1 MKKILLFAS
10 ALAGLFLAGSCQ
22 RENLEPEQMAGAVK
36 FTVEAP
42 GAIATKTIAD
52 GQNVDVVHYAVY
64 KTKSD
69 ETHAIEVSSER
80 PLAQGFVPMS
90 GKRANINFDLL
101 QDQYYTIIFWAQV
114 SQYDNGQN
122 DYYDLGD
129 LRAISM
135 KKDAQNNIAGNEEG
149 RAAFFAWYS
158 FDTKEHK
165 DHEVTLKRPFAQ
177 LNLLTTLESLKPVST
192 GQTSGY
198 EIAIEKSTVTVEGLT
213 STFYPYVQ
221 PVLAGTQGKAEETSE
236 TFTFTLEDTP
246 AVQEIGEGDNK
257 DLLHVNGKA
266 YHYVSMNYFFVPLD
280 AYTVD
285 ISYILDT
292 DKGNVEHAITAVPV
306 KKNYRTNVIGNLLT
320 KESKFEIIVDERFA
334 GDVAPVDVWD
344 GREVSEPAIV
354 DGKYVISTAAELA
367 WLSAAVNGTLPPVA
381 VDGVAQPTPK
391 PQTFNGKTFM
401 LLEDI
406 NLDNPSIE
414 LPNVTWTPIG
424 ATGKFEGTFDGNG
437 KTIRG
442 LKVVAQ
448 GKAPAG
454 LFANAKYVKNVTVDG
469 AQITGQYKTG
479 VIVGDGLCSRI
490 NDCKVLNSTV
500 TVTPYDK
507 DEANNVG
514 GIVGYLSAENEAWV
528 KGCTVENT
536 TISAYRK
543 VGGIAGTANQA
554 AVVTGNTVKNSFVI
568 ADQTPEYKEYKDA
581 DLGEIVGY
589 VHAKATVAENTA
601 ENVEL
606 THKVKSVE
614 ELNNAADRAY
624 VTLGAGVYDLTD
636 DVTIANMPVQ
646 VREGE
651 VVING
656 QGHKITSGSDGNYA
670 IITKGEKGSL
680 TMNADLVAN
689 GGGYA
694 VTDGSNLTIVG
705 GSVHVQTPYN
715 GGGRYCLYLEG
726 EGSVA
731 TINDGTFSFDT
742 SISTRRAYI
751 YASAG
756 TTVYVKGGTFG
767 KPSKR
772 DSYKAGIMGD
782 GTVIVTGGTF
792 GFDPTKWVAAGYT
805 AKKDDAKQTWTVVSL
820 AEGDNLKDAVAV
832 AGATVKLAAG
842 EYTFPSSSIAEGVTI
857 ECTPGTVFTGNSKL
871 NIKGATVIG
880 ATFSNPSGT
889 AVDQTINGT
898 FKNCTFTGKNAVRY
912 GYAGETC
919 YFENCV
925 FSGNTY
931 GFHFDG
937 GANDAYFKNCTFSGF
952 NAFGAEVTLVTFE
965 GCKFVANGKS
975 GYNGANLWGSA
986 KMINTEFVFDGSTA
1000 NEWIDMIGV
1009 DKTYEMTDC
1018 TLNGGSVY
1026 DAEKIF
1032 SRNSGT
1038 KITIDG
1044 VLYTWAE
1051 GDYLVD
1057 ENGNVPTTS
1066 AKVMQAALNS
1076 GANVTLNILNDI
1088 AGDVTVPQNA
1098 GVNAVING
1106 NGKNYEGVIVVDGK
1120 SATYTTAGLTIK
1132 GLTFNASSI
1141 SADAC
1146 IRLGDGTNATRYT
1159 CNVTVENCIF
1169 AVPGAVGVKSYTGGD
1184 KNLTISGCT
1193 ATAAAHSLLQAKGI
1207 DGILV
1212 KKCTINSKNGLN
1224 FNNST
1229 NVLVEECNA
1238 DVRGYAARFG
1248 EGSAANGGSETYE
1261 IKNSTLKSACEDG
1274 DAVIMLRGTADNS
1287 TLTLTNTTLVG
1298 TTEITNNTNAQ
1309 VIR

>member
-198 EIAIEKSTVTVEGLT
+198 EIAIEKSTVTVKGLT

-221 PVLAGTQGKAEETSE
+221 PVLAGTQGKAEETNE

-320 KESKFEIIVDERFA
+320 KESKFEIIVDEKFA

-381 VDGVAQPTPK
+381 VNGVAQPTPK

-437 KTIRG
+437 KTIYG
-442 LKVVAQ
+442 LKVVTE

-479 VIVGDGLCSRI
+479 VIVGNGLCSRI

-500 TVTPYDK
+500 TVTPYDQ

-528 KGCTVENT
+528 KNCTVENT
-536 TISAYRK
+536 RISAYRK
-543 VGGIAGTANQA
+543 VGGIAGAANQA

-568 ADQTPEYKEYKDA
+568 ADQTPEYKEYKAA

-614 ELNNAADRAY
+614 ELNNAAEGAF

-636 DVTIANMPVQ
+636 DVTINNKPVQ
-646 VREGE
+646 VKEGA

-656 QGHKITSGSDGNYA
+656 TDYTITAGSEKNYA
-670 IITKGEKGSL
+670 MITKGADASL
-680 TMNADLVAN
+680 VIDASVASL
-689 GGGYA
+689 GGGVA
-694 VTDGSNLTIVG
+694 AADGAKVEF
-705 GSVHVQTPYN
+705 N
-715 GGGRYCLYLEG
+715 GQGVDISQYTKSSPGRYNFYATTGG
-726 EGSVA
+726 EIV
-731 TINDGTFSFDT
+731 INSGTFKFHST
-742 SISTRRAYI
+742 NKTRRAYVCAENGGKVI
-751 YASAG
+751 IN
-756 TTVYVKGGTFG
+756 GGTFG
-767 KPSKR
+767 KASTLS
-772 DSYKAGIMGD
+772 DYTGIRVMD
-782 GTVIVTGGTF
+782 AQSEVIVKGGTF

-805 AKKDDAKQTWTVVSL
+805 AKKDGQNWVVV
-820 AEGDNLKDAVAV
+820 AVTADNLNELVATP
-832 AGATVKLAAG
+832 GATVKVAAG

-857 ECTPGTVFTGNSKL
+857 ECAPGTVFTGNSKL
-871 NIKGATVIG
+871 NIKGSTVIG
-880 ATFSNPSGT
+880 ATFSNPLGT

-898 FKNCTFTGKNAVRY
+898 FKDCTFTGSNAVRN

-1018 TLNGGSVY
+1018 TLNSGSVY

-1038 KITIDG
+1038 KISIDG

-1184 KNLTISGCT
+1184 KNLKLSGCT
-1193 ATAAAHSLLQAKGI
+1193 ATAAAHSLLQVAGV
-1207 DGILV
+1207 DEVLV
-1212 KKCTINSKNGLN
+1212 EGCTINSKNGMN
-1224 FNNST
+1224 FNSSVKVTIN
-1229 NVLVEECNA
+1229 ECNA
-1238 DVRGYAARFG
+1238 DVKGYAARFG
-1248 EGSAANGGSETYE
+1248 AGSAANGAAETYA
-1261 IKNSTLKSACEDG
+1261 ITNSILKSACQDD
-1274 DAVIMLRGTADNS
+1274 DAVIILRGTADNA
-1287 TLTLTNTTLVG
+1287 TLTLTGTTLVG

>member
-10 ALAGLFLAGSCQ
+10 ALAGLFLAGCQ

-69 ETHAIEVSSER
+69 ETHAIKVPTER

-90 GKRANINFDLL
+90 GKKANINFDLL

-165 DHEVTLKRPFAQ
+165 DHVVTLKRPFAQ

-213 STFYPYVQ
+213 STFYPYAQ
-221 PVLAGTQGKAEETSE
+221 PELEGTQGKAEETNE
-236 TFTFTLEDTP
+236 TFTFTLEATP
-246 AVQEIGEGDNK
+246 AVQGIGEGQDG
-257 DLLHVNGKA
+257 DLLNVNGKA

-280 AYTVD
+280 EYTVNV
-285 ISYILDT
+285 SYVLDT
-292 DKGNVEHAITAVPV
+292 DKGNVNHAIAAVPV

-334 GDVAPVDVWD
+334 GDEAPVDVWD

-354 DGKYVISTAAELA
+354 EGKYVISTAAELA

-381 VDGVAQPTPK
+381 VNGVAQPTPK

-414 LPNVTWTPIG
+414 LPDVTWTPIG

-437 KTIRG
+437 KTIYG
-442 LKVVAQ
+442 LKVVAE

-500 TVTPYDK
+500 TVTPYNQ

-528 KGCTVENT
+528 KNCTVENT
-536 TISAYRK
+536 RISAYRK
-543 VGGIAGTANQA
+543 VGGIAGVANQA

-568 ADQTPEYKEYKDA
+568 ADQTPEYKEYKAA

-656 QGHKITSGSDGNYA
+656 QGHTITSGSEGNYA
-670 IITKGEKGSL
+670 IITKGDDSSL
-680 TMNADLVAN
+680 TMHADVVSY
-689 GGGYA
+689 GGGYG
-694 VTDGSNLTIVG
+694 VTGGANLTIDG
-705 GSVHVQTPYN
+705 GLIDVRTEAQSGRYNIYAVDEGTFVTVN
-715 GGGRYCLYLEG
+715 GG
-726 EGSVA
+726 
-731 TINDGTFSFDT
+731 TFKFDT
-742 SISTRRAYI
+742 SKQKKRAYI
-751 YASAG
+751 YAGAG
-756 TTVYVKGGTFG
+756 ATVLVKGGTFG
-767 KPSKR
+767 KPST
-772 DSYKAGIMGD
+772 SSNYKAGIMGD

-792 GFDPTKWVAAGYT
+792 GFDPTEWVAAGYT
-805 AKKDDAKQTWTVVSL
+805 AKKDGQNWVVV
-820 AEGDNLKDAVAV
+820 AVTADNLKELVATP
-832 AGATVKLAAG
+832 GATVKVAAG
-842 EYTFPSSSIAEGVTI
+842 EYKFPSSNIAEGVTI
-857 ECTPGTVFTGNSKL
+857 ECEPGTVFTGNSKL
-871 NIKGATVIG
+871 NIKGSTVIG

-898 FKNCTFTGKNAVRY
+898 FKNCTFVGANALRY
-912 GYAGETC
+912 SYVGNTC
-919 YFENCV
+919 VFENCH
-925 FSGNTY
+925 FEGDDY
-931 GFHFDG
+931 AFHFDG
-937 GANDAYFKNCTFSGF
+937 TSLNDAEIICRNCTFAGKVAVAGAVSNIEMDKCEILSGSF
-952 NAFGAEVTLVTFE
+952 YNVYCNSTHKE
-965 GCKFVANGKS
+965 CKFNTSVRPLGGIVNYTDCTIK
-975 GYNGANLWGSA
+975 GSA
-986 KMINTEFVFDGSTA
+986 LSVSNLKFFKG
-1000 NEWIDMIGV
+1000 
-1009 DKTYEMTDC
+1009 YDC
-1018 TLNGGSVY
+1018 TLN
-1026 DAEKIF
+1026 
-1032 SRNSGT
+1032 
-1038 KITIDG
+1038 IDG
-1044 VLYTWAE
+1044 VAYTYDADGDGLVKNAE
-1051 GDYLVD
+1051 GAVVAWHRGILADAL
-1057 ENGNVPTTS
+1057 
-1066 AKVMQAALNS
+1066 AA
-1076 GANVTLNILNDI
+1076 ANADMTIVLLNDI
-1088 AGDVTVPQNA
+1088 YGDVTVAQKE
-1098 GVNAVING
+1098 GVKIVING
-1106 NGKNYEGVIVVDGK
+1106 NGKNYDGMITVDGK
-1120 SATYTTAGLTIK
+1120 SATYTTAGLTVK
-1132 GLTFNASSI
+1132 NLTFNASSI
-1141 SADAC
+1141 SGDAC
-1146 IRLGDGTNATRYT
+1146 IRLGDGTDATRYT
-1159 CNVTVENCIF
+1159 CNVAVEGCTF
-1169 AVPGAVGVKSYTGGD
+1169 EVPGAVGVKSYTGGD
-1184 KNLTISGCT
+1184 KNLKLSGCT
-1193 ATAAAHSLLQAKGI
+1193 ATAAAHSLLQVAGV
-1207 DGILV
+1207 DEVLV
-1212 KKCTINSKNGLN
+1212 EGCTINSKNGMN
-1224 FNNST
+1224 FNSSVKVTIN
-1229 NVLVEECNA
+1229 ECNA
-1238 DVRGYAARFG
+1238 DVKGYAARFG
-1248 EGSAANGGSETYE
+1248 AGSAANGAAETYA
-1261 IKNSTLKSACEDG
+1261 ITNSILKSACQDG
-1274 DAVIMLRGTADNS
+1274 DAVIILRGTADNA
-1287 TLTLTNTTLVG
+1287 TLTLTGTTLVG

>member
-10 ALAGLFLAGSCQ
+10 ALAGLFLAGCQ

-64 KTKSD
+64 KTNSD
-69 ETHAIEVSSER
+69 ETHAIEVPTES
-80 PLAQGFVPMS
+80 PLAQGFVEMS
-90 GKRANINFDLL
+90 GKKANINFNLL
-101 QDQYYTIIFWAQV
+101 QDQKYTVIFWAQV
-114 SQYDNGQN
+114 SQDDETGQN

-129 LRAISM
+129 LREISM
-135 KKDAQNNIAGNEEG
+135 KKDAQNNIVGNEEA

-158 FDTKEHK
+158 FETYEHK
-165 DHEVTLKRPFAQ
+165 DHVVTLKRPFAQ
-177 LNLLTTLESLKPVST
+177 LNLLTTLESLKPTQT
-192 GQTSGY
+192 GQTTGY
-198 EIAIEKSTVTVEGLT
+198 TIDIEKSTVTVEGLT
-213 STFYPYVQ
+213 STFYPYAQ
-221 PVLAGTQGKAEETSE
+221 PVLQGTQGKAEETNE

-246 AVQEIGEGDNK
+246 AVQGIGEGDNK
-257 DLLHVNGKA
+257 DLLKVNGND
-266 YHYVSMNYFFVPLD
+266 YHYVSMNYFFVPVD
-280 AYTVD
+280 EYTVNLTYG
-285 ISYILDT
+285 IKT
-292 DKGNVEHAITAVPV
+292 DKGSIENTVVSVPV
-306 KKNYRTNVIGNLLT
+306 KKNFRTNVIGNLLT
-320 KESKFEIIVDERFA
+320 KESKFEIIVDERFE
-334 GDVAPVDVWD
+334 GDNNLKLWD
-344 GREVSEPAIV
+344 GKEVKEPVYDDATKTYFI
-354 DGKYVISTAAELA
+354 TEPAELA
-367 WLSAAVNGTLPPVA
+367 WFAQAVNGG
-381 VDGVAQPTPK
+381 DK
-391 PQTFNGKTFM
+391 FSGKTVKLM
-401 LLEDI
+401 NDI
-406 NLDNPSIE
+406 YLDNSM
-414 LPNVTWTPIG
+414 WTPIG
-424 ATGKFEGTFDGNG
+424 AGDKKFGGTFDGQDN
-437 KTIRG
+437 TIFDLNVTTEG
-442 LKVVAQ
+442 TD
-448 GKAPAG
+448 PAG
-454 LFANAKYVKNVTVDG
+454 LFGRVQSGYVQNVKVVNARVQGHASAAVVV
-469 AQITGQYKTG
+469 AHG
-479 VIVGDGLCSRI
+479 VCAKIDKCHVESA
-490 NDCKVLNSTV
+490 VVVS
-500 TVTPYDK
+500 TPYNK
-507 DEANNVG
+507 NEANNVG
-514 GIVGYLSAENEAWV
+514 GIVGFLGADGGPAWV
-528 KGCTVENT
+528 KDCTVT
-536 TISAYRK
+536 DADITAYRK
-543 VGGIAGTANQA
+543 VGGVVGSANQA
-554 AVVTGNTVKNSFVI
+554 AVVTGNKATDVNVTADHTYEYNEAKPIDFGEIAGYHAQATVENNTVKNV
-568 ADQTPEYKEYKDA
+568 
-581 DLGEIVGY
+581 DLI
-589 VHAKATVAENTA
+589 
-601 ENVEL
+601 
-606 THKVKSVE
+606 HKVDTVE
-614 ELNNAADRAY
+614 KLNNAADAF
-624 VTLGAGVYDLTD
+624 VSLADGVYNLTN
-636 DVTIANMPVQ
+636 DVNVGDYAI
-646 VREGE
+646 E
-651 VVING
+651 VNGTEAVVNG
-656 QGHKITSGSDGNYA
+656 QGHTITGGSAGNYA

-705 GSVHVQTPYN
+705 GSVHVQTPYT

-742 SISTRRAYI
+742 SKSTKRAYI

-756 TTVYVKGGTFG
+756 TTVYVKGGIFG
-767 KPSKR
+767 KPSTR
-772 DSYKAGIMGD
+772 TNYKAGIMGD

-857 ECTPGTVFTGNSKL
+857 ECAPGTVFTGNSKL
-871 NIKGATVIG
+871 NIKGSTVIG

-898 FKNCTFTGKNAVRY
+898 FKDCTFTGSNAVRY

-986 KMINTEFVFDGSTA
+986 KMINTEFIFDGTTA

-1159 CNVTVENCIF
+1159 CNVTVENCTF
-1169 AVPGAVGVKSYTGGD
+1169 EVPGAVGVKSYTGGD
-1184 KNLTISGCT
+1184 KNLKLSGCT
-1193 ATAAAHSLLQAKGI
+1193 ATAAAHSLLQVAGV
-1207 DGILV
+1207 DEVLV
-1212 KKCTINSKNGLN
+1212 EDCTINSKNGMN
-1224 FNNST
+1224 FNSSVKVT
-1229 NVLVEECNA
+1229 IKECNA
-1238 DVRGYAARFG
+1238 DVKGYAARFG
-1248 EGSAANGGSETYE
+1248 AGSTADTAVETYA
-1261 IKNSTLKSACEDG
+1261 ISDSTLKSACEDG
-1274 DAVIMLRGTADNS
+1274 DAVIILRGTAANS

-1298 TTEITNNTNAQ
+1298 ATEITNNTNAQ

>member
-64 KTKSD
+64 KTNSN
-69 ETHAIEVSSER
+69 ETHAIEVPTER
-80 PLAQGFVPMS
+80 PLAQGFVPMDQ
-90 GKRANINFDLL
+90 KKANINFDLL

-129 LRAISM
+129 LREISM
-135 KKDAQNNIAGNEEG
+135 KKDAQNNISGNEEG

-165 DHEVTLKRPFAQ
+165 DHVVTLKRPFAQ

-198 EIAIEKSTVTVEGLT
+198 EIAIEKSTVTVQGLT
-213 STFYPYVQ
+213 STFYPYAE
-221 PVLAGTQGKAEETSE
+221 PVLGGTQGKAEETSE

-246 AVQEIGEGDNK
+246 AVQGIGEGDNK
-257 DLLHVNGKA
+257 DLLHVNGKG

-280 AYTVD
+280 EYTVN

-292 DKGNVEHAITAVPV
+292 DKGNVEHAITSVPV
-306 KKNYRTNVIGNLLT
+306 KKNFRTNVIGNLLT

-381 VDGVAQPTPK
+381 VNGVAQPTPK

-448 GKAPAG
+448 GKASAG
-454 LFANAKYVKNVTVDG
+454 LFANAKYVKNLTVDG

-500 TVTPYDK
+500 TVTPYEQ

-528 KGCTVENT
+528 KNCTVENT

-543 VGGIAGTANQA
+543 VGGIAGAANQA

-568 ADQTPEYKEYKDA
+568 ADQTPEYKEYKAA

-614 ELNNAADRAY
+614 ELNNAAKGAF

-636 DVTIANMPVQ
+636 DVTINNKPVQ
-646 VREGE
+646 IREGE

-656 QGHKITSGSDGNYA
+656 TDYTITAGSEKNYA
-670 IITKGEKGSL
+670 MITQGADASL
-680 TMNADLVAN
+680 VIDASVASL
-689 GGGYA
+689 GGGVA
-694 VTDGSNLTIVG
+694 AADGAKVEF
-705 GSVHVQTPYN
+705 N
-715 GGGRYCLYLEG
+715 GQGVDISQYTKSSPGRYNFYATTGG
-726 EGSVA
+726 EIV
-731 TINDGTFSFDT
+731 INSGTFKFHST
-742 SISTRRAYI
+742 NNTRRAYVCVENGGKVI
-751 YASAG
+751 IN
-756 TTVYVKGGTFG
+756 GGTFG
-767 KPSKR
+767 KASTR
-772 DSYKAGIMGD
+772 DGYTGIRVID
-782 GTVIVTGGTF
+782 AQSEVIVKGGTF
-792 GFDPTKWVAAGYT
+792 GFDPTKWVAPGYS
-805 AKKDDAKQTWTVVSL
+805 AKKEGQNWVVVPTAANMSEL
-820 AEGDNLKDAVAV
+820 VATP
-832 AGATVKLAAG
+832 GATVKLAAG

-857 ECTPGTVFTGNSKL
+857 ECEPGTVFTGNSKL
-871 NIKGATVIG
+871 NIKGSTVIG

-898 FKNCTFTGKNAVRY
+898 FKDCTFTGSNAVRY

-1038 KITIDG
+1038 KITVDG

-1184 KNLTISGCT
+1184 KNLKLSGCT
-1193 ATAAAHSLLQAKGI
+1193 ATAAAHSLLQVAGV
-1207 DGILV
+1207 DEVLV
-1212 KKCTINSKNGLN
+1212 EGCTINSKNGMN
-1224 FNNST
+1224 FNSSVKVTIN
-1229 NVLVEECNA
+1229 ECNA
-1238 DVRGYAARFG
+1238 DVKGYAARFG
-1248 EGSAANGGSETYE
+1248 AGSAANGAAETYA
-1261 IKNSTLKSACEDG
+1261 ITNSILKSACQDD
-1274 DAVIMLRGTADNS
+1274 DAVIILRGTADNA
-1287 TLTLTNTTLVG
+1287 TLTLTGTTLVG

>member
-10 ALAGLFLAGSCQ
+10 ALAGLFLAASCQ
-22 RENLEPEQMAGAVK
+22 QENLEPEQMAGTVR

-52 GQNVDVVHYAVY
+52 GKNVDVVHYAVY

-69 ETHAIEVSSER
+69 ETHAIGVESER

-90 GKRANINFDLL
+90 GKKANINFDLL

-122 DYYDLGD
+122 DYYELGD

-135 KKDAQNNIAGNEEG
+135 KKDAENNIVGNEEG

-158 FDTKEHK
+158 FDTKNHR
-165 DHEVTLKRPFAQ
+165 DHTVTLKRPFAQ

-198 EIAIEKSTVTVEGLT
+198 EIVVEKSTVTVEGLT
-213 STFYPYVQ
+213 STFYPYAE
-221 PVLAGTQGKAEETSE
+221 PVLEGTQGKAEETKE

-246 AVQEIGEGDNK
+246 AVQGIGEGQDG
-257 DLLHVNGKA
+257 DLLNVNGKA

-280 AYTVD
+280 EYTVN
-285 ISYILDT
+285 ISYVLDT
-292 DKGNVEHAITAVPV
+292 DKGNVNHAIAAVPV

-320 KESKFEIIVDERFA
+320 KESKFEIVIDERFA
-334 GDVAPVDVWD
+334 GDEAPVDVWD

-381 VDGVAQPTPK
+381 VNGVAQPTPA
-391 PQTFNGKTFM
+391 PQTFAGKTFM

-437 KTIRG
+437 KTIYG
-442 LKVVAQ
+442 LKVVAE
-448 GKAPAG
+448 GKASAG

-528 KGCTVENT
+528 KNCTVENT
-536 TISAYRK
+536 RISAYRK
-543 VGGIAGTANQA
+543 VGGIAGAANQA

-568 ADQTPEYKEYKDA
+568 ADQTPEYKEYKAA

-589 VHAKATVAENTA
+589 VHAKATVEENTA
-601 ENVEL
+601 EKVEL

-636 DVTIANMPVQ
+636 DVTIDKKPVQ
-646 VREGE
+646 IYEGA
-651 VVING
+651 VAING
-656 QGHKITSGSDGNYA
+656 QGYTITAGSNGDYGFIVKGADASLVLDANLTSLGGGIAVNEGAQVEIKGGAIAVNTTNTSGRYN
-670 IITKGEKGSL
+670 I
-680 TMNADLVAN
+680 
-689 GGGYA
+689 YA
-694 VTDGSNLTIVG
+694 VG
-705 GSVHVQTPYN
+705 N
-715 GGGRYCLYLEG
+715 GT
-726 EGSVA
+726 VV
-731 TINDGTFSFDT
+731 TVNDGTFSFKNT
-742 SISTRRAYI
+742 ANKRAYI
-751 YASAG
+751 YAG
-756 TTVYVKGGTFG
+756 TGATVYVKGGTFG
-767 KPSKR
+767 KPSTR
-772 DSYKAGIMGD
+772 DNYKAGIMGD

-792 GFDPTKWVAAGYT
+792 GFDPTKWVAAGYY
-805 AKKDDAKQTWTVVSL
+805 AKKDGQNWVVV
-820 AEGDNLKDAVAV
+820 AVTADNLNELVATP
-832 AGATVKLAAG
+832 GATVKVAAG
-842 EYTFPSSSIAEGVTI
+842 EYTFPSSNIAEGVTI
-857 ECTPGTVFTGNSKL
+857 ECEPGTVFTGNSKL
-871 NIKGATVIG
+871 NIKGSTVIG
-880 ATFSNPSGT
+880 ATFSNPSGI

-898 FKNCTFTGKNAVRY
+898 FKDCTFTGSNAVRY
-912 GYAGETC
+912 AYAGETC

-952 NAFGAEVTLVTFE
+952 NAFGAEVTLVTFD

-986 KMINTEFVFDGSTA
+986 KMINTEFIFDGTTA

-1032 SRNSGT
+1032 SRNPGT

-1057 ENGNVPTTS
+1057 QNGNVPTTS

-1159 CNVTVENCIF
+1159 CNVTVENCTF
-1169 AVPGAVGVKSYTGGD
+1169 EVPGAVGVKSYTGGD

-1298 TTEITNNTNAQ
+1298 TIKIANNAVNAQ

>member
-10 ALAGLFLAGSCQ
+10 ALAGLFLAASCQ
-22 RENLEPEQMAGAVK
+22 QENLEPEQMAGAVK

-165 DHEVTLKRPFAQ
+165 DHVVTLKRPFAQ

-198 EIAIEKSTVTVEGLT
+198 EIAIEKSTVTVQGLT
-213 STFYPYVQ
+213 STFYPYAQ
-221 PVLAGTQGKAEETSE
+221 PVLPGTQGKAEETNE

-246 AVQEIGEGDNK
+246 AVQGIGEGDNK

-320 KESKFEIIVDERFA
+320 KESKFEIIVDEKFA

-381 VDGVAQPTPK
+381 VNGVAQPTPK

-448 GKAPAG
+448 GKASAG

-490 NDCKVLNSTV
+490 DDCHVINSTV
-500 TVTPYDK
+500 TVTPYNQ

-568 ADQTPEYKEYKDA
+568 ADQTPEYKEVKAA

-589 VHAKATVAENTA
+589 VHAKATVRDNSA

-606 THKVKSVE
+606 TYKVNSVE
-614 ELNNAADRAY
+614 ELNNAADGAF
-624 VTLGAGVYDLTD
+624 VTLGAGVYNLTD

-656 QGHKITSGSDGNYA
+656 QGYKITSGSEGNYA
-670 IITKGEKGSL
+670 IITKGDDSSL
-680 TMNADLVAN
+680 TMHADVVSY
-689 GGGYA
+689 GGGYG
-694 VTDGSNLTIVG
+694 VTGGANLTIDG
-705 GSVHVQTPYN
+705 GLIDVRTEAQSGRYNIYAVDEGTFVTVN
-715 GGGRYCLYLEG
+715 GG
-726 EGSVA
+726 
-731 TINDGTFSFDT
+731 TFKFDT
-742 SISTRRAYI
+742 SKQKRRAYI
-751 YASAG
+751 YAGAG
-756 TTVYVKGGTFG
+756 ATVLVKGGTFG
-767 KPSKR
+767 KPST
-772 DSYKAGIMGD
+772 SSNYKAGIMGD

-792 GFDPTKWVAAGYT
+792 GFDPTKWVAAGYS

-820 AEGDNLKDAVAV
+820 TEGDNLKEAVA
-832 AGATVKLAAG
+832 APGATVKLAAG

-857 ECTPGTVFTGNSKL
+857 ECEPGTVFTGNSKL
-871 NIKGATVIG
+871 NIKGSTVIG

-898 FKNCTFTGKNAVRY
+898 FKNCTFTGKNAVYY

-925 FSGNTY
+925 FSGDTY

-986 KMINTEFVFDGSTA
+986 KMINTEFIFDGTTA
-1000 NEWIDMIGV
+1000 NEWVDCIGA
-1009 DKTYEMTDC
+1009 DKTYEFTGCTINDGTILSTYYFGSRSEDTD
-1018 TLNGGSVY
+1018 
-1026 DAEKIF
+1026 
-1032 SRNSGT
+1032 
-1038 KITIDG
+1038 ITIDG
-1044 VLYTWAE
+1044 VLYEDFAKTAYLACAKDMFWFADKVNVE
-1051 GDYLVD
+1051 KNAFNGKTVKLAANIDLKNAAWTPVGQTGATTFNGVFDGQNYTISNLNVNSEAQTGAHYSSGLFGWVESHTAGHGHIKNVKIAGATVAGHHNCGALVGYITQQTALVENCHVTGANITCTKANNDADGDKAGALI
-1057 ENGNVPTTS
+1057 GNATVATPVKDCTAANSTVS
-1066 AKVMQAALNS
+1066 AGRDAGQVIGAGKE
-1076 GANVTLNILNDI
+1076 ANVT
-1088 AGDVTVPQNA
+1088 GC
-1098 GVNAVING
+1098 
-1106 NGKNYEGVIVVDGK
+1106 
-1120 SATYTTAGLTIK
+1120 SAT
-1132 GLTFNASSI
+1132 
-1141 SADAC
+1141 
-1146 IRLGDGTNATRYT
+1146 
-1159 CNVTVENCIF
+1159 NVTV
-1169 AVPGAVGVKSYTGGD
+1169 S
-1184 KNLTISGCT
+1184 
-1193 ATAAAHSLLQAKGI
+1193 
-1207 DGILV
+1207 
-1212 KKCTINSKNGLN
+1212 
-1224 FNNST
+1224 
-1229 NVLVEECNA
+1229 
-1238 DVRGYAARFG
+1238 
-1248 EGSAANGGSETYE
+1248 ANGT
-1261 IKNSTLKSACEDG
+1261 STGNNVRNE
-1274 DAVIMLRGTADNS
+1274 VIGRL
-1287 TLTLTNTTLVG
+1287 L
-1298 TTEITNNTNAQ
+1298 
-1309 VIR
+1309 

>member
-22 RENLEPEQMAGAVK
+22 RENLEPQQMAGTVK

-52 GQNVDVVHYAVY
+52 GLNVNVVHYAVY
-64 KTKSD
+64 KTNSD
-69 ETHAIEVSSER
+69 ETHAIEVPTES
-80 PLAQGFVPMS
+80 PLAQGFVEMS
-90 GKRANINFDLL
+90 GKKANINFNLL
-101 QDQYYTIIFWAQV
+101 QDQKYTVIFWAQV
-114 SQYDNGQN
+114 SQDDETGQN

-129 LRAISM
+129 LREISM
-135 KKDAQNNIAGNEEG
+135 KKDAQNNIVGNEEA

-158 FDTKEHK
+158 FETYEHK
-165 DHEVTLKRPFAQ
+165 DHVVTLKRPFAQ
-177 LNLLTTLESLKPVST
+177 LNLLTTLESLTPKQT
-192 GQTSGY
+192 GETTGY
-198 EIAIEKSTVTVEGLT
+198 TIDIEKSTVTVEGLT
-213 STFYPYVQ
+213 STFYPYAQ
-221 PVLAGTQGKAEETSE
+221 PVLQGTQGKAEETNE
-236 TFTFTLEDTP
+236 TFTFTLEATP
-246 AVQEIGEGDNK
+246 AVQGIGEGDNK
-257 DLLHVNGKA
+257 DLLKVNGND
-266 YHYVSMNYFFVPLD
+266 YHYVSMNYFFVPVD
-280 AYTVD
+280 EYTVNLTYG
-285 ISYILDT
+285 IMT
-292 DKGNVEHAITAVPV
+292 DKGSIENTVVSVPV
-306 KKNYRTNVIGNLLT
+306 KKNFRTNVIGNLLT
-320 KESKFEIIVDERFA
+320 KESKFEIVVDERFE
-334 GDVAPVDVWD
+334 GDNNLLLWD
-344 GREVSEPAIV
+344 GKEVKEPAYDDATKTYFI
-354 DGKYVISTAAELA
+354 TEPAELA
-367 WLSAAVNGTLPPVA
+367 WFAQAVNGG
-381 VDGVAQPTPK
+381 DK
-391 PQTFNGKTFM
+391 FSGKTVKLM
-401 LLEDI
+401 NDI
-406 NLDNPSIE
+406 YLDNSM
-414 LPNVTWTPIG
+414 WTPIG
-424 ATGKFEGTFDGNG
+424 AGDKKFGGTFDGQDN
-437 KTIRG
+437 TIFDLNVTTEG
-442 LKVVAQ
+442 TD
-448 GKAPAG
+448 PAG
-454 LFANAKYVKNVTVDG
+454 LFGRVQSGYVQNVKVVNARVQGHASAAVVV
-469 AQITGQYKTG
+469 AHG
-479 VIVGDGLCSRI
+479 VCAKIDKCHVENAVVVS
-490 NDCKVLNSTV
+490 
-500 TVTPYDK
+500 TPYNK
-507 DEANNVG
+507 NEANNVG
-514 GIVGYLSAENEAWV
+514 GIVGFLGADGGPAWV
-528 KGCTVENT
+528 KDCTVT
-536 TISAYRK
+536 DADITAYRK
-543 VGGIAGTANQA
+543 VGGVVGSANQT
-554 AVVTGNTVKNSFVI
+554 AVVTGNSVEESRIT
-568 ADQTPEYKEYKDA
+568 ADQTAEYKEDKAVDLGPIVGFKHAQATVKDNTEVYNDGDNTVKIIHKIGTVEDLTDVVPNAFVNLAPGEYNLTKDVTITDMPVEVTDGHVVVNGQNYKITAGSAGHYAMITKGADA
-581 DLGEIVGY
+581 SLVIDASVASLGGGVAAADGAKVEFNGQGVDISQYTKSSPGRYNFYATTGGEIVI
-589 VHAKATVAENTA
+589 
-601 ENVEL
+601 
-606 THKVKSVE
+606 
-614 ELNNAADRAY
+614 NN
-624 VTLGAGVYDLTD
+624 
-636 DVTIANMPVQ
+636 
-646 VREGE
+646 
-651 VVING
+651 
-656 QGHKITSGSDGNYA
+656 
-670 IITKGEKGSL
+670 
-680 TMNADLVAN
+680 
-689 GGGYA
+689 
-694 VTDGSNLTIVG
+694 
-705 GSVHVQTPYN
+705 
-715 GGGRYCLYLEG
+715 
-726 EGSVA
+726 
-731 TINDGTFSFDT
+731 GTFKFHST
-742 SISTRRAYI
+742 NNTRRAYVCVENGGKVI
-751 YASAG
+751 IN
-756 TTVYVKGGTFG
+756 GGTFG
-767 KPSKR
+767 KASTR
-772 DSYKAGIMGD
+772 SDYKKGIRVMD
-782 GTVIVTGGTF
+782 AQSEVIVKGGTF
-792 GFDPTKWVAAGYT
+792 GFDPTEWVAAGYT
-805 AKKDDAKQTWTVVSL
+805 AKKDGQNWVVV
-820 AEGDNLKDAVAV
+820 AVTADNLNELVATP
-832 AGATVKLAAG
+832 GATVKVAAG

-857 ECTPGTVFTGNSKL
+857 ECAPGTVFTGNSKL
-871 NIKGATVIG
+871 NIKGSTVIG

-898 FKNCTFTGKNAVRY
+898 FKDCTFTGSNAVRS

-1184 KNLTISGCT
+1184 KNLKLSGCT
-1193 ATAAAHSLLQAKGI
+1193 ATAAAHSLLQVAGV
-1207 DGILV
+1207 DEVLV
-1212 KKCTINSKNGLN
+1212 EGCTINSKNGMN
-1224 FNNST
+1224 FNSSVKVTIN
-1229 NVLVEECNA
+1229 ECNA
-1238 DVRGYAARFG
+1238 DVKGYAARFG
-1248 EGSAANGGSETYE
+1248 AGSAANGAAETYA
-1261 IKNSTLKSACEDG
+1261 ITNSILKSACQDD
-1274 DAVIMLRGTADNS
+1274 DAVIILRGTADNA
-1287 TLTLTNTTLVG
+1287 TLTLTGTTLVG